1 MATRTTPAT
10 GDGQWQQQLPGQP
23 LLLTPEEAAQLLS
36 VGRTQVFSLLSSGQL
51 ESVRV
56 GRLRRIP
63 FQACVAYVEHLR
75 SQAPAEGL

>member
-1 MATRTTPAT
+1 MASRTTPAT

-23 LLLTPEEAAQLLS
+23 LLLTPEEAAHLLS
-36 VGRTQVFSLLSSGQL
+36 IGRTQVFALLSAGDL

-63 FQACVAYVEHLR
+63 FDACVAFVERLR
-75 SQAPAEGL
+75 GASSPTG